1 MKNNLKAS
9 FHAFGLIIR
18 IQYHIN
24 KINAYYYNLTIKYCA
39 YILYVIHLCFKLPYQ
54 KYFGKLSSIIF
65 NKKRNIPAISA
76 LYFKHKINF
85 ISMILV
91 KIGGSIYI
99 PSNQAFRIVV
109 IHFQFDP
116 NT

>member
-39 YILYVIHLCFKLPYQ
+39 YILYVIHLCFKLPYY
-54 KYFGKLSSIIF
+54 KHFGILSSIF
-65 NKKRNIPAISA
+65 
-76 LYFKHKINF
+76 
-85 ISMILV
+85 
-91 KIGGSIYI
+91 
-99 PSNQAFRIVV
+99 
-109 IHFQFDP
+109 
-116 NT
+116 